1 MRRSAC
7 SSIRKGRT
15 RGPPAVRPR
24 SSRCVSSASASPSPP
39 PPPGSSGEAF
49 KVRPYGARDIQ
60 AEAIER
66 RRPATPAPGW
76 MRDSSSSCRLRE
88 RKERRSHERRKI
100 DSKLLY
106 HSLYYSL
113 FKTLLRQQLICN
125 QTLYTSV
132 QANLLVR

>member
-1 MRRSAC
+1 VRRSAC

-39 PPPGSSGEAF
+39 PPPGSRGEAF

-66 RRPATPAPGW
+66 RRRATPAPGW
-76 MRDSSSSCRLRE
+76 MRGDSSSSCRLRE

-132 QANLLVR
+132 LVR